1 MSLLFVGLIGL
12 FFLIYGAGNYYIG
25 TRFLQSFSSA
35 LSPYVVY
42 YWVAVAVLALSP
54 FIARLVKRDT
64 QSSLIS
70 NAAMVGDYW
79 LAVFY
84 YLLILWAIVDLI
96 RLVTRGAL
104 LPSPYLGFGV
114 AMIVVALLSY
124 GTWNARQPRITRYD
138 VTVPKQANGL
148 AELRAV
154 LVSDIH
160 LGTTISNER
169 LEHMVE
175 QINQLSPDIVF
186 FAGDI
191 IDGDISKFAEEA
203 MPKVLSKLTPRLGSF
218 AIFGNH
224 EHIGGHGELAMKHLT
239 EAGIT
244 VLRDKYVKVNDQFYV
259 VGREDRSGPRMRGSL
274 GGPERLGLPQLMEGI
289 DHSLPIIL
297 LDHQPSNLGEPEAN
311 GADLQL
317 SGHTHHGQ
325 FFPNNFVT
333 GRIFEVDWGYFQR
346 GNLQVIVS
354 CGFGTWGPPIRIG
367 SYSEIVDIVI
377 RFDAGQ

>member
-1 MSLLFVGLIGL
+1 MSLLIVGLIGL

-25 TRFLQSFSSA
+25 TRFFQSFSSA
-35 LSPYVVY
+35 LSPYAVY

-64 QSSLIS
+64 QSAFFNS
-70 NAAMVGDYW
+70 AAMVGDYW

-84 YLLILWAIVDLI
+84 YLILFWAIVDLI

-104 LPSPYLGFGV
+104 LPSPYLGLGIAFLV
-114 AMIVVALLSY
+114 IALLSY

-138 VTVPKQANGL
+138 IAVPKQANGL
-148 AELRAV
+148 VELRAV
-154 LVSDIH
+154 LVADIH

-175 QINQLSPDIVF
+175 QINQLNPDIVF

-203 MPKVLSKLTPRLGSF
+203 MPKILSKLTPRLGSF

-224 EHIGGHGELAMKHLT
+224 EHIGGHAELAMKHLT

-259 VGREDRSGPRMRGSL
+259 VGREDHSDNHMRGSL
-274 GGPERLGLPQLMEGI
+274 GGRQRLGLPQLMEGV
-289 DHSLPIIL
+289 DHNLPIIL
-297 LDHQPSNLGEPEAN
+297 LDYQPSNLGEPESN

-317 SGHTHHGQ
+317 SGHTHYGQ
-325 FFPNNFVT
+325 FFPNNLVT
-333 GRIFEVDWGYFQR
+333 GKIFEVDWGYLKK